1 MPTVLIDTDLAID
14 YLRGMQYAKRV
25 LVPLWENNISFLSI
39 LTVYEMYAGMQ
50 DEERRDTSDFINAC
64 NIEPVTMEIA
74 IKGGDLYRYY
84 RKKGITITSIDCLIA
99 ATADVSGHKI
109 ATRNVKHYPN
119 KKILY
124 KFKV

>member
-50 DEERRDTSDFINAC
+50 DEDN
-64 NIEPVTMEIA
+64 
-74 IKGGDLYRYY
+74 LYRPPP
-84 RKKGITITSIDCLIA
+84 S
-99 ATADVSGHKI
+99 
-109 ATRNVKHYPN
+109 
-119 KKILY
+119 
-124 KFKV
+124 